1 MYLSVGFQSWKRPFA
16 PGRPNQGHR
25 RPTPDIVFREA
36 EEPLAT
42 AWLDTTAVA
51 SSALSEPSG
60 TVASMMLRDLL
71 DTDPESRASWST
83 GIGALDDALGG
94 GFSRGRLW
102 VVTGAPSSGKSTL
115 LTQFA
120 YELGVLHGWTVDY
133 FSSSADHPDL
143 TRARFLSR
151 AVRRTAAP
159 GSLAVVPRDGDE
171 RAAAE
176 VEALRSARIS
186 VSTGGGFWVESLGS
200 AEGQNRCLIVDDPE
214 GKHPPVLDSRARH
227 ALRGAANAGDIVI
240 VSVPRSLC
248 LEHVPPPHPS
258 EAPKVA
264 MRAERLREEW
274 AAVADLVV
282 EVSAAPLGSGYLT
295 VWQNRWGPLAG
306 VDVSYEPHRCRF
318 VG

>member
-1 MYLSVGFQSWKRPFA
+1 
-16 PGRPNQGHR
+16 
-25 RPTPDIVFREA
+25 
-36 EEPLAT
+36 
-42 AWLDTTAVA
+42 
-51 SSALSEPSG
+51 
-60 TVASMMLRDLL
+60 MLRDLL
-71 DTDPESRASWST
+71 DSEPEPRATWST
-83 GIGALDDALGG
+83 GIGALDVLLGG

-120 YELGVLHGWTVDY
+120 YELGVHHGWAVDY

-151 AVRRTAAP
+151 AVRRAAAP
-159 GSLAVVPRDGDE
+159 GSLVVVPRDGDE
-171 RAAAE
+171 RAAPE

-186 VSTGGGFWVESLGS
+186 VSTGGGFCVESLD
-200 AEGQNRCLIVDDPE
+200 ATEGQNRCLIVDDPE
-214 GKHPPVLDSRARH
+214 GKHPPVLDSTARQ
-227 ALRGAANAGDIVI
+227 ALRGAASAGDLVI

-248 LEHVPPPHPS
+248 LEHMPPPHPS
-258 EAPKVA
+258 EAPK
-264 MRAERLREEW
+264 MTSRPERLREEW

-282 EVSAAPLGSGYLT
+282 EISAAPLASGHLT

-306 VDVSYEPHRCRF
+306 VDVTYEPHRSRF